1 MLVIILI
8 VYKRKIHVPLSSNQA
23 LLSKKLAILFC
34 FLMSKYFKL
43 VSVVQ
48 SVALRQPK
56 VSVLTVM
63 YIRRD
68 LKRLTDSAMHAQCG
82 VN

>member
-1 MLVIILI
+1 
-8 VYKRKIHVPLSSNQA
+8 
-23 LLSKKLAILFC
+23 
-34 FLMSKYFKL
+34 MSKYFKL